1 MGRPRKDRIGQHAGE
16 FASELR
22 RLLSADLT
30 QAVEDVLS
38 KHERELASLRRAVA
52 ALERRVDSLAERHRA
67 SRGKVGRW
75 VPGGPGRPPK
85 DAAARI
91 AAFHLRQKALSSRST
106 GARTGGAT
114 GKPTPSVTA
123 APAPSRTAERKSGS
137 TAKRPRPGERAVT
150 TSPRSKGPAGGS
162 GVAKPRRRS

>member
-30 QAVEDVLS
+30 QAVEEVLS
-38 KHERELASLRRAVA
+38 RHERELATLRRSLA
-52 ALERRVDSLAERHRA
+52 ALERRVENLAERQRNT
-67 SRGKVGRW
+67 RGKVGRW

-91 AAFHLRQKALSSRST
+91 AAFHQRQKAMSSRSS
-106 GARTGGAT
+106 GGGAVPKAT
-114 GKPTPSVTA
+114 AQRTSKASAAVAATPGRAGAEGKRA
-123 APAPSRTAERKSGS
+123 KAPAP
-137 TAKRPRPGERAVT
+137 
-150 TSPRSKGPAGGS
+150 
-162 GVAKPRRRS
+162 KPRRRTP

>member
-30 QAVEDVLS
+30 QAVEEVLS

-91 AAFHLRQKALSSRST
+91 AAFHLRQKSLSSRST
-106 GARTGGAT
+106 GGRPAAGVAGPAS
-114 GKPTPSVTA
+114 GPA
-123 APAPSRTAERKSGS
+123 APASSRRSERASGS
-137 TAKRPRPGERAVT
+137 TAEKLTPRGRLAA
-150 TSPRSKGPAGGS
+150 TSGRTKGPAAGS
-162 GVAKPRRRS
+162 RAAKPRRRS